1 MQARQPH
8 NRWLARN
15 RPVFILLSTLLMF
28 LHRYCCKVFHCTCVD
43 DDDDGGGDDD
53 DGDDDNDDD
62 GCAYLLSKR
71 RFVLHQRIV
80 YSQFIVQNQRNRWAA
95 NMQYFVCPE
104 YFSPVYLL
112 FCSHFLSSLLLFL
125 LLNSEFD
132 YNYDTVVDIVVI
144 GDAFISI
151 KDCGCLTK
159 NRF

>member
-43 DDDDGGGDDD
+43 DDDDDGGDDD
-53 DGDDDNDDD
+53 DGDDDDD
-62 GCAYLLSKR
+62 GVCIFVIQTSFCVASKICL
-71 RFVLHQRIV
+71 FAI
-80 YSQFIVQNQRNRWAA
+80 YSSKPTHSMGRKYAIFCLYRV
-95 NMQYFVCPE
+95 F
-104 YFSPVYLL
+104 FFPVYLL
-112 FCSHFLSSLLLFL
+112 FCSHFLSLLLFL

-151 KDCGCLTK
+151 KDCGCSTK